1 MQDIRSMS
9 FEEFLDKYSRTVDGL
24 TRMYMAADGLDE
36 DIAML
41 KAIEELAA
49 DKDIVIWNLDDF
61 DFKN

>member
-1 MQDIRSMS
+1 MS
-9 FEEFLDKYSRTVDGL
+9 FEEFLDKYSRTVNGL

-36 DIAML
+36 DSAML
-41 KAIEELAA
+41 NAIEELAA

>member
-1 MQDIRSMS
+1 MS

-24 TRMYMAADGLDE
+24 TSMYMAADGLDE